1 MCAKTKLHIMHD
13 VCKNCNRRNKIAHIL
28 YSVQKF
34 GVFMIFAKYI
44 LQMMKEMMILRNEI
58 TKIAK
63 YALQIKTKNRFAKT
77 SSFVIYG

>member
-1 MCAKTKLHIMHD
+1 
-13 VCKNCNRRNKIAHIL
+13 
-28 YSVQKF
+28 
-34 GVFMIFAKYI
+34 MIFAKYI
-44 LQMMKEMMILRNEI
+44 LQIMKEMMILRNEI